1 MFPIVLLPFSS
12 LLLHGVLTMNDK
24 GYAVPLSISLP
35 VCAVFLVLLGWSL
48 WNVSRFIER
57 L

>member
-12 LLLHGVLTMNDK
+12 LLLHGVLTMTDK
-24 GYAVPLSISLP
+24 GYDVPVSISLP
-35 VCAVFLVLLGWSL
+35 VAAVFLVLLGWSL